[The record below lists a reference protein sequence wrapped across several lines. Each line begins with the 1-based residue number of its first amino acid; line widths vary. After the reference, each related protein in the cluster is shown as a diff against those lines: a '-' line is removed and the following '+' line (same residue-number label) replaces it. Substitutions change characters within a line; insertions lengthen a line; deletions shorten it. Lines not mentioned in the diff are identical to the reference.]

1 MSSDKVVD
9 WWLWC
14 GEGDLNPVGF
24 LMAVPNQNINALTLR
39 SLFENEKLNESNFL
53 DWYKSLRITLKY
65 EGKLHHTDSPS
76 LILLMRMPLL
86 SKSLLIK
93 HYFLSKIRFRSN
105 QLNACKMEEGQ
116 SVSSHVLKMK
126 SYIDKL
132 KRLGHPMPH
141 VWDNKSLGELHAMLK
156 TTKNNVPTKIVVPSL
171 HMIMDKGG
179 MRSSKRLEKSV
190 MVVHMRNGNQAEVG
204 AIGSYFLNGYD
215 LETAACILNMVPTK
229 KVEKT
234 PYEMWHGKVLK
245 LSFLKVWGCDVLV
258 KRSTPKKLETRAIKY
273 SEGHDLGDHK
283 EPETY
288 RQAMTGIKSSKWLE
302 AMNAEM

>member
-1 MSSDKVVD
+1 
-9 WWLWC
+9 
-14 GEGDLNPVGF
+14 
-24 LMAVPNQNINALTLR
+24 
-39 SLFENEKLNESNFL
+39 
-53 DWYKSLRITLKY
+53 
-65 EGKLHHTDSPS
+65 
-76 LILLMRMPLL
+76 MRLL
-86 SKSLLIK
+86 SLQVKESKAVKMAELQWNIFICFVIAEVAAYQALLAEQNK
-93 HYFLSKIRFRSN
+93 

-156 TTKNNVPTKIVVPSL
+156 TTKKNVPTKIVVPSL
-171 HMIMDKGG
+171 HMIMDEGVKHGKRGKESPRIGRKFCSPRRKRAQADWLG

-190 MVVHMRNGNQAEVG
+190 MVVHMGNGNQVEVG

-215 LETAACILNMVPTK
+215 LETVACILNMVPTK

-245 LSFLKVWGCDVLV
+245 LSFLKV
-258 KRSTPKKLETRAIKY
+258 
-273 SEGHDLGDHK
+273 
-283 EPETY
+283 
-288 RQAMTGIKSSKWLE
+288 
-302 AMNAEM
+302 